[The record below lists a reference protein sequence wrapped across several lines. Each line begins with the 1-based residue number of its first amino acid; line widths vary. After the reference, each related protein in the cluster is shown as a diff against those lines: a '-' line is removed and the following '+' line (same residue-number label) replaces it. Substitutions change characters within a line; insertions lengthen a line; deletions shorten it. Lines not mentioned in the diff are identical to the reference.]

1 MKKITQIMLVE
12 DHAAYREVIA
22 RILKREASMEL
33 SSEFSSAE
41 FALRELE
48 NSKDKKKPD
57 LILLDLNLSGMSGLE
72 AIPWFKQYS
81 PDSKIII
88 LTQSDAS
95 ADILKAIQAGAA
107 GYLLKSSRADQIS
120 EGLRTVL
127 DGGAVLDTK
136 LAHFILDTMKSKL
149 PKETLP
155 IALSEREMEILK
167 LIADGMAKKVIAAE
181 LGIRETTIIYHT
193 KHIYQKLD
201 AVNAPA
207 AISKAY
213 RAGIL

>member
-1 MKKITQIMLVE
+1 MKQITQIMLVE

-22 RILKREASMEL
+22 RILKRDASMEL

-48 NSKDKKKPD
+48 NSKAKKKPD

-95 ADILKAIQAGAA
+95 ADILQAIQTGAS

-120 EGLRTVL
+120 EGIRTVL

-149 PKETLP
+149 PQKTLP
-155 IALSEREMEILK
+155 NALSEREMEILT
-167 LIADGMAKKVIAAE
+167 LIADGMAKKEIAAQ
-181 LGIRETTIIYHT
+181 LGIRESTIVYHT